1 MDRPG
6 LVSNDVRVS
15 LACVDEVEVV
25 GSDLI
30 SHATN
35 GMVEV
40 TTVGSP
46 AARVSSGNVVS
57 PRDRSVGSPVASAVE
72 QSVRATPSSMN
83 ITASPSRVQERR
95 DHPDSSVAKE
105 GSLRRSKR
113 IRPPA
118 FMGPDVRLVYQWD
131 HVTDGYP
138 YSQPIGIEVLP
149 SDEEIRRRQRHLKR
163 LRDRPRGTSA
173 IHRSTQL
180 RARRL
185 EQLARRYRKQRAI
198 SLPPVERPKI
208 HLDADVRWANDGHL
222 FLPFGTTESTVNE
235 QVIFPGSE
243 SPVIRGMTFSRAVFY
258 TVPAFAGVWPSKS
271 CKQPIPRL
279 EVDVELTR
287 VVDKEQQCRQLHYD
301 PDSVN
306 LFAFDQQLPPS
317 ATCSPWAVQIANYA
331 YRLGEPSFIL
341 IPKGYFHPFVLI
353 DV

>member
-1 MDRPG
+1 MFTVGYPLFSILLFTVSPLTSDHEDCDGLLDTAFSASPSLNNY
-6 LVSNDVRVS
+6 LVSTAV
-15 LACVDEVEVV
+15 
-25 GSDLI
+25 
-30 SHATN
+30 
-35 GMVEV
+35 
-40 TTVGSP
+40 
-46 AARVSSGNVVS
+46 VSSGNHTGRKPYRLS
-57 PRDRSVGSPVASAVE
+57 WI
-72 QSVRATPSSMN
+72 QPSDGRF
-83 ITASPSRVQERR
+83 IPFKRR
-95 DHPDSSVAKE
+95 DHSDSSVTRE

-118 FMGPDVRLVYQWD
+118 FMGPGVRLVYQWD
-131 HVTDGYP
+131 HITDGYP

-149 SDEEIRRRQRHLKR
+149 SDEEIRRRQRHLNR
-163 LRDRPRGTSA
+163 LRDGPRGASTKQRSA
-173 IHRSTQL
+173 QL

-185 EQLARRYRKQRAI
+185 EQLARRYRKQRAL

-208 HLDADVRWANDGHL
+208 QLDDDVRWAQDGHL

-287 VVDKEQQCRQLHYD
+287 VVDKEQECRQLHYD

-331 YRLGEPSFIL
+331 YRLEQPSFIL
-341 IPKGYFHPFVLI
+341 IPKGVPYKFINATSTDLRLQRVIFS
-353 DV
+353 